1 MWAWYRSFLTCNLR
15 KLRDAENKQ
24 INTENLKYYLTDVS
38 TLLTE
43 VKI

>member
-1 MWAWYRSFLTCNLR
+1 MWAWYRSFLTYNL
-15 KLRDAENKQ
+15 KELTDAENKQ
-24 INTENLKYYLTDVS
+24 IDTENLKYYLIDVS